1 MLSDPAPFSETF
13 FERSLVGYSLSV
25 VASVREFPVAPE
37 HWKVVDE
44 RAELEIIV
52 TDRIVAHVLDPKADT
67 EREYEAIIA
76 DGSRI
81 KAWDIVRVMRL
92 GDGFDFHGFRLPPT
106 SEARST
112 EICVTGKV
120 PPTPLK
126 YWQRELE
133 NFEPAKYYVFYKKEK
148 EHREQLLERID
159 SPKEQLY
166 EARIKS
172 EERKIRDDIQSIK
185 RELYGKWADYDV
197 ERALTEMKSA
207 IMEEC
212 RKQLSE
218 KGHIEKFEIDAE
230 SFEVI
235 ETVDSWID
243 EGTVT
248 VAVDMSKAKDGELML
263 TVEYYNGDSTM
274 DYIMF
279 SHSETVNCKTFNLV
293 QHPEIRMVIN
303 GAKRESDG

>member
-1 MLSDPAPFSETF
+1 M
-13 FERSLVGYSLSV
+13 
-25 VASVREFPVAPE
+25 
-37 HWKVVDE
+37 
-44 RAELEIIV
+44 
-52 TDRIVAHVLDPKADT
+52 
-67 EREYEAIIA
+67 
-76 DGSRI
+76 
-81 KAWDIVRVMRL
+81 
-92 GDGFDFHGFRLPPT
+92 
-106 SEARST
+106 
-112 EICVTGKV
+112 
-120 PPTPLK
+120 
-126 YWQRELE
+126 
-133 NFEPAKYYVFYKKEK
+133 FYKKEK

-159 SPKEQLY
+159 SLKEQLY

-248 VAVDMSKAKDGELML
+248 VAVDMSRAEDGELIL
-263 TVEYYNGDSTM
+263 TVQYYNGDSTN

-279 SHSETVNCKTFNLV
+279 SHSEPVDCKTFNVV
-293 QHPEIRMVIN
+293 QHPEIRIVMN
-303 GAKRESDG
+303 AARRESDG